1 MSVVYRASLKATRM
15 QSVLDDID
23 NNAAAAHLKIQT
35 AGGGT
40 LLANITL
47 AKPSFSRAAAV
58 LTLLGVPISDLSADA
73 TGTAAEATIEDGAGN
88 VIVSGLTVGTSGA
101 NLIFNSVAFQV
112 NQEIRLDSG
121 TITHG

>member
-23 NNAAAAHLKIQT
+23 NNAAAAHLKIYD
-35 AGGGT
+35 AGKAT

-58 LTLLGVPISDLSADA
+58 LTLLGVPKSDLAADA
-73 TGTAAEATIEDGAGN
+73 TGTAAEATIEDGGGT
-88 VIVSGLTVGTSGA
+88 VIVDGLTVGTASA
-101 NLIFNSVAFQV
+101 NIIFNSVAFQV